1 MGARPDSVVSLR
13 NVYAKYVTSE
23 KWILEDVSLDV
34 SRGEMVVLMGP
45 SGCGKSTLL
54 NVIAGL
60 LPGVIPGVVEGE
72 VVVDGVNP
80 VKQGYR
86 ALIGRVGIVYQN
98 PEIQVVTRSVY
109 EELAMAPEHL
119 GLPKEEVISRVEWA
133 LDALGLRGYEDK
145 DPQTLSGGEKQLV
158 AIASVLTMK
167 PKLLLLDEPTS
178 MLDHTGTRLVLK
190 AITTLKEEYG
200 LTIIAA
206 EHRVEW
212 AVDVADKVYLMAD
225 GRIVLGG
232 TPDEVFSDIAAVTKL
247 GVRPPGVTEVAY
259 ELYRRGVNV
268 GFPVRLRDFEKL
280 LGGAL

>member
-1 MGARPDSVVSLR
+1 MGSEPAGLVHLR
-13 NVYAKYVTSE
+13 NVRARYVTSE
-23 KWILEDVSLDV
+23 KWIVEDVSLDV
-34 SRGEMVVLMGP
+34 ARGEMVILMGP

-54 NVIAGL
+54 NVVAGL

-72 VVVDGVNP
+72 VLVDGVNP
-80 VKQGYR
+80 VREGYR
-86 ALIGRVGIVYQN
+86 ALVGRVGMVYQN

-109 EELAMAPEHL
+109 EELAMAPENL
-119 GLPKEEVISRVEWA
+119 GLPKEEVVARVEWA
-133 LDALGLRGYEDK
+133 LDALGLRGYEHR

-178 MLDHTGTRLVLK
+178 MLDHAGTRLVLK

-212 AVDVADKVYLMAD
+212 AVDVADKVYLMRD
-225 GRIVLGG
+225 GRVVLGG
-232 TPDEVFSDIAAVTKL
+232 TPDEVFSRVDVVSEL
-247 GVRPPGVTEVAY
+247 GVRPPGVSEVAY
-259 ELYRRGVNV
+259 ELRRRGIDVEV
-268 GFPVRLRDFEKL
+268 PVRLSDFERI
-280 LGGAL
+280 LGGLR